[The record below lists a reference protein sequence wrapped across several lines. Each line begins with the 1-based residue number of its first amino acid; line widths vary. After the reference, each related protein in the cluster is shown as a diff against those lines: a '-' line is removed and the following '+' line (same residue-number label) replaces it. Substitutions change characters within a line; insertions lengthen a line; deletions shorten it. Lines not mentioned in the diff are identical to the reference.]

1 MLPRDDF
8 VEDDFDEALLLVQIS
23 LNLNKSIAAVNKK
36 WIWSQF
42 MNISPRFTD
51 LLNILRI
58 FSLFFFLYSLIFVLK
73 LHEPLRNNKKE
84 FFFNSSDLGIESKT
98 FFLQYLIDILPLGSG
113 SRKPKVAD
121 PTNPYPMH

>member
-73 LHEPLRNNKKE
+73 LHEPFRNNKKE
-84 FFFNSSDLGIESKT
+84 FFFTVQI
-98 FFLQYLIDILPLGSG
+98 
-113 SRKPKVAD
+113 
-121 PTNPYPMH
+121 